1 MKSCAI
7 FSIASAVILFGNGAS
22 AQFTPALLQNGSY
35 WGDGKSEIDLYDAQI
50 MREGQ
55 PRHCEVTLILGRDT
69 FTPQITVSS
78 TPQPKAEAVTG
89 LRLSQMVTV
98 PVGLSA
104 EQQSLSMFWDLAGH
118 LLEGSLVATTG
129 KGNRITSVEDVPDV
143 HSLWTEV
150 RNERGECTGMNFIV
164 KNGSS
169 ILYDELPVRVRTIDF
184 SKAAAKFE
192 FQMGPSLLNPDSF
205 KKASASYKINERAIE
220 VEIRE
225 EGALDRF
232 VLDRDF
238 PFLLREWKMRDGS
251 LLKLKNSLKAEARNY
266 TKNGDRERALKD
278 PMLRHPD

>member
-1 MKSCAI
+1 MICLTGLAGS
-7 FSIASAVILFGNGAS
+7 ASLL
-22 AQFTPALLQNGSY
+22 AQFSPSLLQNNSY
-35 WGDGKSEIDLYDAQI
+35 WGDGKAEVDLYDAEI

-55 PRHCEVTLILGRDT
+55 PRHCEVALILRRDT
-69 FTPQITVSS
+69 FTSEITVSS

-98 PVGLSA
+98 PVGLSC
-104 EQQSLSMFWDLAGH
+104 EQQSLSMFWDLAGN
-118 LLEGSLVATTG
+118 LLDGSLMTATG
-129 KGNRITSVEDVPDV
+129 KGNRVTRVEGAPEV
-143 HSLWTEV
+143 HSLCTEV
-150 RNERGECTGMNFIV
+150 RNERGECTGMDFVV

-169 ILYDELPVRVRTIDF
+169 VLYHELPVRVRTIDF
-184 SKAAAKFE
+184 SKTAAEFE

-225 EGALDRF
+225 GGALDRF
-232 VLDRDF
+232 ILDRDF

-251 LLKLKNSLKAEARNY
+251 LLKLKNSLKADARNY

>member
-1 MKSCAI
+1 MICLAWLAGS
-7 FSIASAVILFGNGAS
+7 ASLL
-22 AQFTPALLQNGSY
+22 AQFSPSLLQNNSY
-35 WGDGKSEIDLYDAQI
+35 WGDGKAEVDLYDAQI

-55 PRHCEVTLILGRDT
+55 PRHGEVALILGRDV

-98 PVGLSA
+98 PIGLSC
-104 EQQSLSMFWDLAGH
+104 EQQSLSLFWNLSGN
-118 LLEGSLVATTG
+118 LLEGSLMTATA
-129 KGNRITSVEDVPDV
+129 KGNRVTSVEDVPEA
-143 HSLWTEV
+143 HSLCTAV
-150 RNERGECTGMNFIV
+150 RNERGETTGMDFAV

-184 SKAAAKFE
+184 SKTAGEFE

-205 KKASASYKINERAIE
+205 KKASASYKINERAIA

-225 EGALDRF
+225 GGATDRF

-251 LLKLKNSLKAEARNY
+251 LLKLKNSLRVDVRNY